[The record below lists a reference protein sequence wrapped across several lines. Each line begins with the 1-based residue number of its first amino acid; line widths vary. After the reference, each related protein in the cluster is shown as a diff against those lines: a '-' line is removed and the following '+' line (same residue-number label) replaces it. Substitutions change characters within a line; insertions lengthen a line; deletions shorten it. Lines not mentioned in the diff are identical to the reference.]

1 MTENRIVL
9 KLEDLSLYILK
20 DGKETPILKNINLEI
35 REQERW
41 AIAGASGAGKSMT
54 MYALTSLLPEKN
66 TRISGKIQYL
76 EPDGS
81 YTDILT
87 LPFEKRIA
95 YCSKKT
101 SLIFQDSINALN
113 PYEKIGRQWGEAVAL
128 RHPEMKKQERIWHI
142 SDRLQLFGIT
152 DPQVIRKYPHQ
163 LSGGMRQRIA
173 IAMSLESDASILI
186 ADEPTTSLDALNQRR
201 IVRFIQQ
208 LCTDRKLT
216 LLYISHNLALLDDIC
231 THVAIL
237 QHGMLIE
244 KGTPEIL
251 HHPSHP
257 YTRELIEETR
267 KLGRPSAPVM
277 SQEGRD

>member
-1 MTENRIVL
+1 
-9 KLEDLSLYILK
+9 
-20 DGKETPILKNINLEI
+20 
-35 REQERW
+35 
-41 AIAGASGAGKSMT
+41 MT

-113 PYEKIGRQWGEAVAL
+113 PYEKIGRQWGETVAL
-128 RHPEMKKQERIWHI
+128 RHPEMKKQERIRHI

-152 DPQVIRKYPHQ
+152 EPQVIRKYPHQ

-186 ADEPTTSLDALNQRR
+186 ADEPTTSLDAVNQRR

-244 KGTPEIL
+244 KGTREIL
-251 HHPSHP
+251 HHPSQP

-277 SQEGRD
+277 PQEGRD

>member
-76 EPDGS
+76 ELDGS

-113 PYEKIGRQWGEAVAL
+113 PYEKIGRQWGETVAL

-152 DPQVIRKYPHQ
+152 DPQVIRN
-163 LSGGMRQRIA
+163 IA
-173 IAMSLESDASILI
+173 SAFRRYASANCHRNVLESDASILI

-244 KGTPEIL
+244 KGTREIL

>member
-1 MTENRIVL
+1 
-9 KLEDLSLYILK
+9 
-20 DGKETPILKNINLEI
+20 
-35 REQERW
+35 
-41 AIAGASGAGKSMT
+41 MT

-113 PYEKIGRQWGEAVAL
+113 PYEKIGRQWGETVAL
-128 RHPEMKKQERIWHI
+128 RHPEMKKPERMQHI
-142 SDRLQLFGIT
+142 LERLQLFGIT
-152 DPQVIRKYPHQ
+152 DPQMIWKYPHQ

-244 KGTPEIL
+244 KGTREIL

-257 YTRELIEETR
+257 YTCELIEETR

>member
-76 EPDGS
+76 ELDGS

-113 PYEKIGRQWGEAVAL
+113 PYEKIGRQ
-128 RHPEMKKQERIWHI
+128 
-142 SDRLQLFGIT
+142 
-152 DPQVIRKYPHQ
+152 
-163 LSGGMRQRIA
+163 
-173 IAMSLESDASILI
+173 
-186 ADEPTTSLDALNQRR
+186 
-201 IVRFIQQ
+201 
-208 LCTDRKLT
+208 
-216 LLYISHNLALLDDIC
+216 
-231 THVAIL
+231 
-237 QHGMLIE
+237 
-244 KGTPEIL
+244 
-251 HHPSHP
+251 
-257 YTRELIEETR
+257 
-267 KLGRPSAPVM
+267 
-277 SQEGRD
+277 

>member
-9 KLEDLSLYILK
+9 KLEDFSLHILK
-20 DGKETPILKNINLEI
+20 GGKETPILKNINLEI
-35 REQERW
+35 CEQERW

-76 EPDGS
+76 EPNGS

-113 PYEKIGRQWGEAVAL
+113 PYEKVGRQWGETVAL
-128 RHPEMKKQERIWHI
+128 RHPEMKKPERMQHI
-142 SDRLQLFGIT
+142 LERLQLFGIT

-201 IVRFIQQ
+201 IVRFIQR

-231 THVAIL
+231 THAAIL
-237 QHGMLIE
+237 QHGELIE
-244 KGTPEIL
+244 KGTREIL
-251 HHPSHP
+251 HHPSQP

-267 KLGRPSAPVM
+267 KLGWPSTPTASP
-277 SQEGRD
+277 EGGD

>member
-66 TRISGKIQYL
+66 ARISGKIQYL
-76 EPDGS
+76 ELDGS

-113 PYEKIGRQWGEAVAL
+113 PYEKIGRQWGETVAL

-244 KGTPEIL
+244 KGTREIL
-251 HHPSHP
+251 HHPSHL

>member
-76 EPDGS
+76 ELDGS

-113 PYEKIGRQWGEAVAL
+113 PYEKIGRQWGETVAL

-216 LLYISHNLALLDDIC
+216 RLYISHNLALLDDIC

-244 KGTPEIL
+244 KGTREIL

>member
-113 PYEKIGRQWGEAVAL
+113 PYEKIG
-128 RHPEMKKQERIWHI
+128 
-142 SDRLQLFGIT
+142 LQLFGIT

-244 KGTPEIL
+244 KGTREIL